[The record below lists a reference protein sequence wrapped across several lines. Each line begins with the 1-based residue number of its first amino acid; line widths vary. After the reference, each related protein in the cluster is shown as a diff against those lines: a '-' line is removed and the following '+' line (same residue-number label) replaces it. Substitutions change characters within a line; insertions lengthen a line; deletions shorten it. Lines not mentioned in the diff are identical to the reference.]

1 MNRIEPSAL
10 VAIVSAAMA
19 LAPPVIATAPADA
32 QEPAMTTTEI
42 RDRAAITE
50 TIENIAR
57 GADLRQWASV
67 RASFAPLVT
76 LDYGQPE
83 ALSPA
88 AVVER
93 WEPLLEAFDG
103 TQHSLSDLA
112 IRIDGDRASAS
123 STFLATHW
131 MAGVN
136 HGEVW
141 TLAGRYEHDLVRAA
155 DGWRVTRMRMVPGE
169 SSGNAAL
176 LAEAQRRAAAA
187 APEGRAVVEAFF
199 QRLEAFD
206 IAGVAALFDAN
217 GRQVMP
223 YSPEG
228 FPDELVGPEAVFN
241 QSKGMPENYRAMRF
255 TDRTIRA
262 LESPGEF
269 FVTYRG
275 EIELRNGGRY
285 DNTYAALFR
294 IEAGRIVEFVEYF
307 DPIILKR
314 AFGESLQSNFNVTP
328 RGGRCRGYP

>member
-1 MNRIEPSAL
+1 MNHVRNSAL
-10 VAIVSAAMA
+10 VAIAVVAF
-19 LAPPVIATAPADA
+19 ATAPTLLASVVTGA
-32 QEPAMTTTEI
+32 TESTMTTTDR
-42 RDRAAITE
+42 RDRAAIAE

-67 RASFAPLVT
+67 RASFAPQVT

-83 ALSPA
+83 TLSPS
-88 AVVER
+88 AVIER

-103 TQHSLSDLA
+103 TQHMLSELS
-112 IRIDGDRASAS
+112 IRVDGDSAAAN

-131 MAGVN
+131 MAGAE
-136 HGEVW
+136 GGDVW

-169 SSGNAAL
+169 STGNTAL

-199 QRLEAFD
+199 TRLEAFD
-206 IAGVAALFDAN
+206 IAGVAALFDAR

-228 FPDELVGPEAVFN
+228 FPDELVGPDAVFN
-241 QSKGMPENYRAMRF
+241 QYKGMPDNYRAMRF
-255 TDRTIRA
+255 PDLTIRE

-275 EIELRNGGRY
+275 EIELRDGGRY

-294 IEAGRIVEFVEYF
+294 IERGRIVEFVEYF
-307 DPIILKR
+307 DPIVLQR
-314 AFGESLQSNFNVTP
+314 AFGESLQSNFNVNQ
-328 RGGRCRGYP
+328 